1 MNKLLVVGHPL
12 SGYEKIF
19 DLLTQSGMQPARA
32 SRREG
37 MEPREITRTLL
48 KAAGHEGAD
57 TIKKVEVAP
66 IWNGLAL
73 DLMLGNIDQSM
84 WCWADPD
91 AVSLLEYWQNID
103 SRLGFV
109 LVYGSPEDF
118 IVDRFDGVG
127 EIGDDEL
134 SDALDEWHRYNKA
147 LMNFFLRNPERS
159 YLVHSANI
167 IRNTRECIEH
177 VGAALMLPLSPGDLQ
192 HSLEPPFVDRDVYR
206 YLSAEML
213 CRHPEIVGLYEELQ
227 SVADMA
233 YAQNPRSTQGA
244 KEAWA
249 SLVRLKTE
257 LETTILR
264 HESALGESARQLDI
278 KSVEYAHMSA
288 LSDEMKKRMHEIESD
303 LLHERSER
311 EKLSADAVRQSEE
324 NELLLTQLHLVQE
337 ELERYYLEN
346 QALKKQGGMF
356 HKPKNTRHYG
366 AAERVREQLSY
377 RLGAAMIANAKS
389 PLGWISMPFAL
400 MAVRKRYR
408 EEQKAKAGKKL
419 PKISEYADA
428 YEAEKVKKH
437 LSYRLGSAMIETMH
451 SPLGIVKLPFALAK
465 AAKSYKEERK

>member
-1 MNKLLVVGHPL
+1 MKHLSIMAQDKNTSSINKLLVVGHSL
-12 SGYEKIF
+12 SGYEKIL
-19 DLLTQSGMQPARA
+19 DLLTQSGMEPARA
-32 SRREG
+32 SRRER
-37 MEPREITRTLL
+37 MEPAQITQILL
-48 KAAGHEGAD
+48 KTISSQGAD
-57 TIKKVEVAP
+57 MIGQEEISP
-66 IWNGLAL
+66 IWNELAL
-73 DLMLGNIDQSM
+73 DLMLGNIDQTM

-91 AVSLLEYWQNID
+91 ALSLLEYWQNID

-118 IVDRFDGVG
+118 IVDRFGGVD

-134 SDALDEWHRYNKA
+134 SEALDEWYRYNKV
-147 LMNFFLRNPERS
+147 LMNFFLRNSERS
-159 YLVHSANI
+159 CLVHSVYGVENS
-167 IRNTRECIEH
+167 REYIEH
-177 VGAALMLPLSPGDLQ
+177 VAAVMMLPLS
-192 HSLEPPFVDRDVYR
+192 LELTESVDESANVHRGVYR
-206 YLSAEML
+206 YLAAEVL
-213 CRHPEIVGLYEELQ
+213 SRYPEMVELYEELQ
-227 SVADMA
+227 SVANKP
-233 YAQNPRSTQGA
+233 YTEVSRSTQSA
-244 KEAWA
+244 KETWA
-249 SLVRLKTE
+249 LLVRLQSE
-257 LETTILR
+257 LDRLTASKKEN
-264 HESALGESARQLDI
+264 EEALQEQQKAASL
-278 KSVEYAHMSA
+278 
-288 LSDEMKKRMHEIESD
+288 
-303 LLHERSER
+303 
-311 EKLSADAVRQSEE
+311 SEE

-346 QALKKQGGMF
+346 QALKKQGGIF

-437 LSYRLGSAMIETMH
+437 LSYRLGSAMIETMR